1 MCQHKRDT
9 TKITKP
15 QCYKR
20 VKTTIGATNQKYKGN
35 RKSIENKFVC
45 KFLFIM
51 AAIRLNV
58 LAQNVVKVTSGF
70 SQ

>member
-15 QCYKR
+15 QCYRR

-35 RKSIENKFVC
+35 KKSIGSKFVY
-45 KFLFIM
+45 KFLLIM
-51 AAIRLNV
+51 AAIHPNAL
-58 LAQNVVKVTSGF
+58 VVGRAESSF
-70 SQ
+70 SL